1 MKPRIAL
8 ALCAVLVACSS
19 GGSTGPSDDGET
31 GELVHYDAIAGSWSG
46 WDYRGTY
53 SFQVS
58 IGTEAEAGE
67 EVGTFEV
74 MHLTDGRMLPYCAS
88 PLEARSASPPTYRFD
103 SAEAGSCTPVIITFV
118 HDPAEDRI
126 EIINSN
132 GESGY
137 LIPGTDPGPPPE

>member
-8 ALCAVLVACSS
+8 ALCAVLVGCSS
-19 GGSTGPSDDGET
+19 GGSTGPPGDDGS
-31 GELVHYDAIAGSWSG
+31 GDLVEYDAIAGSWAG

-58 IGTEAEAGE
+58 IGTEAPEGE
-67 EVGTFEV
+67 EVGNLEV

-88 PLEARSASPPTYRFD
+88 PLEARSANPPTYRFD
-103 SAEAGSCTPVIITFV
+103 TAVAGSCTQVTVTFV

-126 EIINSN
+126 ELTNSN

-137 LIPGTDPGPPPE
+137 LIPGNDPGPPPE